1 MNLITNA
8 EGNKDNQNGVKI
20 LSVRFTYLME
30 KSKDDLWFIGAEN
43 CTIQTPT
50 PFQRERVKNKS
61 KAEF

>member
-43 CTIQTPT
+43 CKIQTPT
-50 PFQRERVKNKS
+50 PF
-61 KAEF
+61 